1 MKTYRDYESEISKVE
16 GMMHSYAQKEYM
28 FDLGIQSQTAAE
40 IGSWKGLSA
49 AIVAMGM
56 KQRETKGKYYCIDTF
71 QASNKELVHEDTY
84 PMFNKMVQDLQL
96 EEIIV
101 PVVGFSYTIEV
112 LKQVPNNLDFVYIDG
127 DHEMKSVFQD
137 IILYASKVK
146 ANGLVFSMIIG
157 I

>member
-1 MKTYRDYESEISKVE
+1 
-16 GMMHSYAQKEYM
+16 
-28 FDLGIQSQTAAE
+28 
-40 IGSWKGLSA
+40 
-49 AIVAMGM
+49 
-56 KQRETKGKYYCIDTF
+56 
-71 QASNKELVHEDTY
+71 
-84 PMFNKMVQDLQL
+84 MFNKMVQDLQL

>member
-56 KQRETKGKYYCIDTF
+56 KQRETK
-71 QASNKELVHEDTY
+71 
-84 PMFNKMVQDLQL
+84 
-96 EEIIV
+96 
-101 PVVGFSYTIEV
+101 
-112 LKQVPNNLDFVYIDG
+112 
-127 DHEMKSVFQD
+127 
-137 IILYASKVK
+137 
-146 ANGLVFSMIIG
+146 
-157 I
+157 